1 MRDREISV
9 EQEHLD
15 RVYRRL
21 EEKIHEAEF
30 LMNDAAKRGQVG
42 TPGALAER
50 DAQVFRAG
58 IHLNRLNNEFED
70 FLFGRID
77 LLLGKDG
84 KKGPDGAYTAV
95 EPAEGAVRDDGTAD
109 IAETLHIGRIGVL
122 DSEYAPLVIDWRAPA
137 AAPFYRSTPVDPGRV
152 VRRRVIRSKGRRV
165 LGVEDDLMRPELK
178 AFLDGGELAVIGD
191 GALMAALGQARSHTM
206 RDIVASIQAEQ
217 DLVIRAPAA
226 SVTYV
231 EGGPGTGKTA
241 VALHRAA
248 YLLYQDRRR
257 YSGGI
262 LIVSPTP
269 LLVAYTEGVL
279 PSLGEEGQVAIRA
292 IGSLVDGAEATLY
305 DSPSTARAKGS
316 YRMLRVLRKAARG
329 ALELGPAGML
339 GGADGSGTGAG
350 GGSASGSGAS
360 GADASGAGAGGADA
374 SGTGTGGAN
383 GTRSGRSAGNGTGSE
398 MSGAEASGTG
408 VGGANGTRSG
418 RSAGNGTG
426 SEMSGADASGSEAGE
441 AEASGSGTSG
451 ADASGTGTS
460 GAYGTRSG
468 RSGANGAG
476 AGNGSGVGTA
486 AANGRGS
493 GTAPASSG
501 SASATAPTQ
510 LSFGDDGDGE
520 SPAAPAPVGPPTR
533 LRVVAFGRR
542 LELEAAELERIRRN
556 ALGGTAPVNL
566 LRPRARK
573 LLLDALWAQSGAATR
588 HTDPEL
594 AAELRSSF
602 DEDVTSEDS
611 FIAFLDAWWPELTPR
626 AVLAAMADE
635 RRLGRWARR
644 ILNPGEVRRVARSL
658 RRDGHS
664 VHDIAMLDELQA
676 ILGTPARPRKKRE
689 LDPLDQLTGLEEL
702 MPVREES
709 QRERAERLAQERT
722 EYAHVIVDEAQDLT
736 PMQWRMVGRRGRHA
750 TWTVVGDP
758 AQSSWSDPD
767 EAAEARDEALGTRPR
782 RRFELTVN
790 YRNPAEIAELA
801 AKVLALAMPGSKAPS
816 AVRSTGVEPRFTVV
830 QKSLGETVRAEAAR
844 LLDLVDG
851 TVGVV
856 VAMQR
861 REEAARWLA
870 GLGERVVALG
880 SLEAKGL
887 EYDATVVVSPAE
899 IADESPAGLR
909 VLYVALTRATQQL
922 TVVSAD
928 RDQPDGSGVPDLLR
942 D

>member
-1 MRDREISV
+1 MAAQAQQETALDAVSDKSAQDSLRDREISG
-9 EQEHLD
+9 EQAHLD

-21 EEKIHEAEF
+21 EEKIREAEF

-84 KKGPDGAYTAV
+84 QKGPDGAYTAV
-95 EPAEGAVRDDGTAD
+95 EPADGSVRDDNTAD

-122 DSEYAPLVIDWRAPA
+122 DTEYAPLVIDWRAPA

-165 LGVEDDLMRPELK
+165 LGVEDDLMRPELT
-178 AFLDGGELAVIGD
+178 AFLDGDKLAVIGD

-257 YSGGI
+257 YAGGI

-305 DSPSTARAKGS
+305 DSPAVARTKGS

-329 ALELGPAGML
+329 ALE
-339 GGADGSGTGAG
+339 
-350 GGSASGSGAS
+350 
-360 GADASGAGAGGADA
+360 
-374 SGTGTGGAN
+374 AN
-383 GTRSGRSAGNGTGSE
+383 
-398 MSGAEASGTG
+398 
-408 VGGANGTRSG
+408 
-418 RSAGNGTG
+418 
-426 SEMSGADASGSEAGE
+426 
-441 AEASGSGTSG
+441 
-451 ADASGTGTS
+451 
-460 GAYGTRSG
+460 
-468 RSGANGAG
+468 
-476 AGNGSGVGTA
+476 
-486 AANGRGS
+486 
-493 GTAPASSG
+493 
-501 SASATAPTQ
+501 
-510 LSFGDDGDGE
+510 E
-520 SPAAPAPVGPPTR
+520 SPAR

-542 LELEAAELERIRRN
+542 LELEAADLERVRQN
-556 ALGGTAPVNL
+556 ALSGTAPVNM

-573 LLLDALWAQSGAATR
+573 LLLDALWERSGSADR

-602 DEDVTSEDS
+602 DEDVASEDE

-626 AVLAAMADE
+626 AVLEAMSDE

-644 ILNPGEVRRVARSL
+644 ILNPGEVRRTARAL
-658 RRDGHS
+658 KRDGLS
-664 VHDIAMLDELQA
+664 VHDVAILDELQA
-676 ILGTPARPRKKRE
+676 ILGTPARPRKRRD

-702 MPVREES
+702 MPVREET
-709 QRERAERLAQERT
+709 QRERAERLAQERV

-736 PMQWRMVGRRGRHA
+736 PMQWRMVGRRGKHA

-758 AQSSWSDPD
+758 AQSSWSDPA
-767 EAAEARDEALGTRPR
+767 EAAEARDEALGSRPR
-782 RRFELTVN
+782 RRFTLTVN

-801 AKVLALAMPGSKAPS
+801 AKVLALAMPGSESPS
-816 AVRSTGVEPRFTVV
+816 AVRSTGVRPRFAVV
-830 QKSLGETVRAEAAR
+830 RNSLSESVRAEAAR
-844 LLDLVDG
+844 LLDQVDG

-856 VAMQR
+856 VAMNR
-861 REEAARWLA
+861 REEARRWLA
-870 GLGERVVALG
+870 GLGDRVVALG

-922 TVVSAD
+922 TVVSAE
-928 RDQPDGSGVPDLLR
+928 RDEPDANGVPDLLR

>member
-1 MRDREISV
+1 MAAQAQQETAVDPVHDSVRDREIDA
-9 EQEHLD
+9 EQVHLD
-15 RVYRRL
+15 QVYRRL

-30 LMNDAAKRGQVG
+30 LMHDAARGGQVG

-58 IHLNRLNNEFED
+58 VHLNRLNNEFED

-77 LLLGKDG
+77 LLRGKDG

-95 EPAEGAVRDDGTAD
+95 EPAEGAVRPDNTAD

-122 DSEYAPLVIDWRAPA
+122 DEEYSPLVIDWRAPA

-165 LGVEDDLMRPELK
+165 LGVEDDLMRPELT
-178 AFLDGGELAVIGD
+178 AFLDGRELPAVGD
-191 GALMAALGQARSHTM
+191 GALMAALGQARTHSM

-257 YSGGI
+257 YAGGI

-292 IGSLVDGAEATLY
+292 IGSLTDDASGATLY
-305 DSPSTARAKGS
+305 DAPAVARAKGS
-316 YRMLRVLRKAARG
+316 YRMLKVLRKAARG
-329 ALELGPAGML
+329 ALEH
-339 GGADGSGTGAG
+339 GGT
-350 GGSASGSGAS
+350 
-360 GADASGAGAGGADA
+360 
-374 SGTGTGGAN
+374 
-383 GTRSGRSAGNGTGSE
+383 
-398 MSGAEASGTG
+398 
-408 VGGANGTRSG
+408 
-418 RSAGNGTG
+418 
-426 SEMSGADASGSEAGE
+426 
-441 AEASGSGTSG
+441 
-451 ADASGTGTS
+451 
-460 GAYGTRSG
+460 
-468 RSGANGAG
+468 
-476 AGNGSGVGTA
+476 
-486 AANGRGS
+486 
-493 GTAPASSG
+493 
-501 SASATAPTQ
+501 
-510 LSFGDDGDGE
+510 
-520 SPAAPAPVGPPTR
+520 PTR

-542 LELEAAELERIRRN
+542 IELEADELAAVRHT

-573 LLLDALWAQSGAATR
+573 LLLDALWERSGAAGR

-602 DEDVTSEDS
+602 DEDVTTEDD
-611 FIAFLDAWWPELTPR
+611 FLAFFDAWWPELTPA
-626 AVLAAMADE
+626 AVLDAMADE

-658 RRDGHS
+658 RRDGRS
-664 VHDIAMLDELQA
+664 VHDIALLDELQA
-676 ILGTPARPRKKRE
+676 LLGAPARPRRRRE

-750 TWTVVGDP
+750 TWTIVGDP

-767 EAAEARDEALGTRPR
+767 EAAQARDEALGSRPR

-790 YRNPAEIAELA
+790 YRNPAEIAGLA
-801 AKVLALAMPGSKAPS
+801 AKVLALAMPGAEAPR
-816 AVRSTGVEPRFTVV
+816 AVRSTGVEPRFVV
-830 QKSLGETVRAEAAR
+830 AEGAPGETVRAETAR
-844 LLDLVDG
+844 LLERVDG

-861 REEAARWLA
+861 REEARRWLD
-870 GLGERVVALG
+870 GLGDRAVALG

-887 EYDATVVVSPAE
+887 EYDATIVVSPAE

-922 TVVSAD
+922 TVVSTE
-928 RDQPDGSGVPDLLR
+928 RDEPDTAGVPDLLR

>member
-1 MRDREISV
+1 MAAQAQQESAVGSVHDSATEAHDSVRDREISV

-30 LMNDAAKRGQVG
+30 LMNDAAQRGQVG

-95 EPAEGAVRDDGTAD
+95 EPAEGAVRPDRTAD

-122 DSEYAPLVIDWRAPA
+122 DEEYAPLVIDWRAPA

-152 VRRRVIRSKGRRV
+152 VRRRVIRSKGRKV

-178 AFLDGGELAVIGD
+178 AFLDGHELPVIGD
-191 GALMAALGQARSHTM
+191 GALMAALGRARGHTM

-257 YSGGI
+257 YAGGI

-292 IGSLVDGAEATLY
+292 IGSLVDGVEATLY
-305 DSPSTARAKGS
+305 DSPATARVKGS
-316 YRMLRVLRKAARG
+316 SRMLKVLRKAARG
-329 ALELGPAGML
+329 ALELN
-339 GGADGSGTGAG
+339 DS
-350 GGSASGSGAS
+350 
-360 GADASGAGAGGADA
+360 
-374 SGTGTGGAN
+374 
-383 GTRSGRSAGNGTGSE
+383 
-398 MSGAEASGTG
+398 
-408 VGGANGTRSG
+408 
-418 RSAGNGTG
+418 
-426 SEMSGADASGSEAGE
+426 
-441 AEASGSGTSG
+441 
-451 ADASGTGTS
+451 
-460 GAYGTRSG
+460 
-468 RSGANGAG
+468 
-476 AGNGSGVGTA
+476 
-486 AANGRGS
+486 
-493 GTAPASSG
+493 
-501 SASATAPTQ
+501 
-510 LSFGDDGDGE
+510 
-520 SPAAPAPVGPPTR
+520 PTR

-542 LELEAAELERIRRN
+542 LELAAGDLDRVRQA

-573 LLLDALWAQSGAATR
+573 LLLDALWEVSGAAGR
-588 HTDPEL
+588 HTDAEL

-602 DEDVTSEDS
+602 DEDVTGEDA
-611 FIAFLDAWWPELTPR
+611 FVEFLDAWWPELTPED
-626 AVLAAMADE
+626 VLTAMADE
-635 RRLGRWARR
+635 KRLGRWARR
-644 ILNPGEVRRVARSL
+644 VLNPGEVRKVARSL
-658 RRDGHS
+658 RREGRS
-664 VHDIAMLDELQA
+664 VHDIALLDELNA
-676 ILGTPARPRKKRE
+676 VLGAPARPRKRRE

-702 MPVREES
+702 MPVREET
-709 QRERAERLAQERT
+709 QRERAERLAQERV

-767 EAAEARDEALGTRPR
+767 EAAAARDEALGTRPR

-801 AKVLALAMPGSKAPS
+801 SKVLALAMPGTEPPT
-816 AVRSTGVEPRFTVV
+816 AVRSTGVQPRFAVAGG
-830 QKSLGETVRAEAAR
+830 SLARTVRAEAAR
-844 LLDLVDG
+844 LLELVDG

-856 VAMQR
+856 VAMNR
-861 REEAARWLA
+861 REEARRWLD
-870 GLGERVVALG
+870 GLGDRVVALG

-922 TVVSAD
+922 TVVSGERDEPDAD
-928 RDQPDGSGVPDLLR
+928 GVPDLLR
-942 D
+942 DFGAGEE

>member
-1 MRDREISV
+1 
-9 EQEHLD
+9 
-15 RVYRRL
+15 
-21 EEKIHEAEF
+21 
-30 LMNDAAKRGQVG
+30 MNDAAQRGQVG

-58 IHLNRLNNEFED
+58 VHLNRLNNEFED

-77 LLLGKDG
+77 LLTGKDG

-95 EPAEGAVRDDGTAD
+95 EPAEGAVRQDDTAD

-122 DSEYAPLVIDWRAPA
+122 DQDYAPLVIDWRAPA

-152 VRRRVIRSKGRRV
+152 VRRRVIRSKGRKV
-165 LGVEDDLMRPELK
+165 LGVEDDLMRPELT
-178 AFLDGGELAVIGD
+178 AYLDGQELPVIGD

-257 YSGGI
+257 YAGGI

-292 IGSLVDGAEATLY
+292 IGSLVEGNEAALY
-305 DSPSTARAKGS
+305 DAPSVARAKGS
-316 YRMLRVLRKAARG
+316 YRMLKVLRKAARG
-329 ALELGPAGML
+329 ALELN
-339 GGADGSGTGAG
+339 
-350 GGSASGSGAS
+350 
-360 GADASGAGAGGADA
+360 DAP
-374 SGTGTGGAN
+374 N
-383 GTRSGRSAGNGTGSE
+383 
-398 MSGAEASGTG
+398 
-408 VGGANGTRSG
+408 
-418 RSAGNGTG
+418 
-426 SEMSGADASGSEAGE
+426 
-441 AEASGSGTSG
+441 
-451 ADASGTGTS
+451 
-460 GAYGTRSG
+460 
-468 RSGANGAG
+468 
-476 AGNGSGVGTA
+476 
-486 AANGRGS
+486 
-493 GTAPASSG
+493 
-501 SASATAPTQ
+501 
-510 LSFGDDGDGE
+510 
-520 SPAAPAPVGPPTR
+520 R

-542 LELEAAELERIRRN
+542 LELEAQELEGIRRA

-573 LLLDALWAQSGAATR
+573 LLLDALWEQSGSANR

-602 DEDVTSEDS
+602 DEDITSEDA
-611 FIAFLDAWWPELTPR
+611 FIAFLDAWWPELTPA
-626 AVLAAMADE
+626 AVLDAMTDE

-644 ILNPGEVRRVARSL
+644 ILNPGEIRKVARSL
-658 RRDGHS
+658 KRDGRS
-664 VHDIAMLDELQA
+664 VHDIALLDELQA
-676 ILGTPARPRKKRE
+676 ILGAPARPRKKRE

-767 EAAEARDEALGTRPR
+767 EAAQARDEALGTRPR
-782 RRFELTVN
+782 RRFQLTVN

-801 AKVLALAMPGSKAPS
+801 SKVLALAMPGSESPK

-830 QKSLGETVRAEAAR
+830 EDTLAETVRDEAAR
-844 LLDLVDG
+844 LLERVDG

-861 REEAARWLA
+861 RAEARRWLA
-870 GLGERVVALG
+870 GLGDRVVALG

-922 TVVSAD
+922 TVVSAA
-928 RDQPDGSGVPDLLR
+928 RDEPDAAGVPDLLR

>member
-1 MRDREISV
+1 MAAQAQQETAVDSVQDSVRDQEISI

-58 IHLNRLNNEFED
+58 VHLNRLNNEFED

-77 LLLGKDG
+77 LLPGKDG

-95 EPAEGAVRDDGTAD
+95 EPAEGAVRDDNTAE

-122 DSEYAPLVIDWRAPA
+122 DADYAPLVIDWRAPA

-178 AFLDGGELAVIGD
+178 AFSGGRELPVIGD
-191 GALMAALGQARSHTM
+191 GALMAALGQARTHTM

-257 YSGGI
+257 YAGGI

-292 IGSLVDGAEATLY
+292 IGSLVDGTEATLY
-305 DSPSTARAKGS
+305 DSPATARAKGS
-316 YRMLRVLRKAARG
+316 YRMLKVLRKVARG
-329 ALELGPAGML
+329 ALELN
-339 GGADGSGTGAG
+339 D
-350 GGSASGSGAS
+350 
-360 GADASGAGAGGADA
+360 
-374 SGTGTGGAN
+374 
-383 GTRSGRSAGNGTGSE
+383 
-398 MSGAEASGTG
+398 
-408 VGGANGTRSG
+408 
-418 RSAGNGTG
+418 
-426 SEMSGADASGSEAGE
+426 
-441 AEASGSGTSG
+441 
-451 ADASGTGTS
+451 
-460 GAYGTRSG
+460 
-468 RSGANGAG
+468 
-476 AGNGSGVGTA
+476 
-486 AANGRGS
+486 
-493 GTAPASSG
+493 
-501 SASATAPTQ
+501 
-510 LSFGDDGDGE
+510 
-520 SPAAPAPVGPPTR
+520 SPAR

-542 LELEAAELERIRRN
+542 LELEAEELNRIRQT

-573 LLLDALWAQSGAATR
+573 LLLDALWAQSGSAGR

-602 DEDVTSEDS
+602 DEDVSSEDS
-611 FIAFLDAWWPELTPR
+611 FIEFLDAWWPELTPKS
-626 AVLAAMADE
+626 VLDAMADE

-644 ILNPGEVRRVARSL
+644 VLNPGEVRRVARSL

-664 VHDIAMLDELQA
+664 VHDIAMLDELQS
-676 ILGTPARPRKKRE
+676 ILGTPARPRRKRE

-702 MPVREES
+702 MPVREET

-722 EYAHVIVDEAQDLT
+722 EYAHVIVDEAQDVT
-736 PMQWRMVGRRGRHA
+736 PMQWRMIGRRGRHA

-767 EAAEARDEALGTRPR
+767 EAAQARDEALGTRPR
-782 RRFELTVN
+782 RRFQLTVN

-801 AKVLALAMPGSKAPS
+801 AKVLALAMPGSQSPS
-816 AVRSTGVEPRFTVV
+816 AVRSTGVRPRFSVV
-830 QKSLGETVRAEAAR
+830 RESLPETVRSEAAR

-856 VAMQR
+856 VAMNR

-870 GLGERVVALG
+870 GLGDRVVALG

-922 TVVSAD
+922 TVVSGE
-928 RDQPDGSGVPDLLR
+928 RDAPDANGVPDLLR

>member
-1 MRDREISV
+1 MAAQAQQEAALDDSLRDREIGV

-30 LMNDAAKRGQVG
+30 LMNDAAQRGQVG

-58 IHLNRLNNEFED
+58 VHLNRLNNEFED

-77 LLLGKDG
+77 LLTGKDG

-95 EPAEGAVRDDGTAD
+95 EPAEGAVREDDTAD

-122 DSEYAPLVIDWRAPA
+122 DQDYAPLVIDWRAPA

-152 VRRRVIRSKGRRV
+152 VRRRVIRSKGRKV
-165 LGVEDDLMRPELK
+165 LGVEDDLMRPELT
-178 AFLDGGELAVIGD
+178 AFLDGDELPVIGD

-257 YSGGI
+257 YAGGI

-292 IGSLVDGAEATLY
+292 IGSLVEGNEAALY
-305 DSPSTARAKGS
+305 DAPSVARAKGS
-316 YRMLRVLRKAARG
+316 YRMLKVLRKAARG
-329 ALELGPAGML
+329 ALEMN
-339 GGADGSGTGAG
+339 DT
-350 GGSASGSGAS
+350 
-360 GADASGAGAGGADA
+360 
-374 SGTGTGGAN
+374 
-383 GTRSGRSAGNGTGSE
+383 
-398 MSGAEASGTG
+398 
-408 VGGANGTRSG
+408 
-418 RSAGNGTG
+418 
-426 SEMSGADASGSEAGE
+426 
-441 AEASGSGTSG
+441 
-451 ADASGTGTS
+451 
-460 GAYGTRSG
+460 
-468 RSGANGAG
+468 
-476 AGNGSGVGTA
+476 
-486 AANGRGS
+486 
-493 GTAPASSG
+493 
-501 SASATAPTQ
+501 
-510 LSFGDDGDGE
+510 
-520 SPAAPAPVGPPTR
+520 PTR

-542 LELEAAELERIRRN
+542 LELEAEELEGIRRA

-573 LLLDALWAQSGAATR
+573 LLLDALWEQSGSANR
-588 HTDPEL
+588 HSDPEL

-602 DEDVTSEDS
+602 DEDITSEDA
-611 FIAFLDAWWPELTPR
+611 FIAFLDAWWPELTPA
-626 AVLAAMADE
+626 AVLDAMTDE

-644 ILNPGEVRRVARSL
+644 ILNPGEVRKVSRSL
-658 RRDGHS
+658 KRDGRS
-664 VHDIAMLDELQA
+664 VHDIALLDELQA
-676 ILGTPARPRKKRE
+676 ILGAPARPRRKRE

-767 EAAEARDEALGTRPR
+767 EAAQARDEALGTRPR
-782 RRFELTVN
+782 RRFQLTVN
-790 YRNPAEIAELA
+790 YRNPAEIADLA
-801 AKVLALAMPGSKAPS
+801 AKVLALAMPGSESPK

-830 QKSLGETVRAEAAR
+830 EDSLAETVREEAAR
-844 LLDLVDG
+844 LLERVDG

-861 REEAARWLA
+861 RAEARRWLA
-870 GLGERVVALG
+870 GLGDRVVALG

-922 TVVSAD
+922 TVVSAE
-928 RDQPDGSGVPDLLR
+928 RDEPDAAGVPDLLR

>member
-1 MRDREISV
+1 M
-9 EQEHLD
+9 EQDHLD

-21 EEKIHEAEF
+21 EVKIHEAEF
-30 LMNDAAKRGQVG
+30 LMRDAAERGQVG

-77 LLLGKDG
+77 LLRGKDG

-95 EPAEGAVRDDGTAD
+95 EPAEGAVREDNTAD

-122 DSEYAPLVIDWRAPA
+122 DEDYAPLVIDWRAPA

-165 LGVEDDLMRPELK
+165 LGVEDDLMRPELT
-178 AFLDGGELAVIGD
+178 ARLDGRELPAVGD
-191 GALMAALGQARSHTM
+191 GALMAALGQARSHSM
-206 RDIVASIQAEQ
+206 RDIVSSIQAEQ

-257 YSGGI
+257 YAGGI

-279 PSLGEEGQVAIRA
+279 PSLGEEGQVAVRA
-292 IGSLVDGAEATLY
+292 IGSLVDGVEATVY
-305 DSPSTARAKGS
+305 DAPSVARAKGS
-316 YRMLRVLRKAARG
+316 YRMLKVLRKAARG
-329 ALELGPAGML
+329 ALELSPGARGGAQTSAGTPAHAPAGQL
-339 GGADGSGTGAG
+339 AF
-350 GGSASGSGAS
+350 
-360 GADASGAGAGGADA
+360 
-374 SGTGTGGAN
+374 
-383 GTRSGRSAGNGTGSE
+383 
-398 MSGAEASGTG
+398 
-408 VGGANGTRSG
+408 
-418 RSAGNGTG
+418 
-426 SEMSGADASGSEAGE
+426 GE
-441 AEASGSGTSG
+441 DPEET
-451 ADASGTGTS
+451 
-460 GAYGTRSG
+460 
-468 RSGANGAG
+468 
-476 AGNGSGVGTA
+476 
-486 AANGRGS
+486 
-493 GTAPASSG
+493 
-501 SASATAPTQ
+501 
-510 LSFGDDGDGE
+510 E
-520 SPAAPAPVGPPTR
+520 EAPVPAGPPTR

-542 LELEAAELERIRRN
+542 LELEAAELEHVRRT

-573 LLLDALWAQSGAATR
+573 LLLDALWEKSGAGTR

-602 DEDVTSEDS
+602 DDDVTDEDS

-644 ILNPGEVRRVARSL
+644 VLNPGEVRKVARSL
-658 RRDGHS
+658 RRDGYS
-664 VHDIAMLDELQA
+664 VHDIALLDELQA
-676 ILGTPARPRKKRE
+676 ILGTPARPRRKRD

-736 PMQWRMVGRRGRHA
+736 PLQWRMVGRRGRHA

-801 AKVLALAMPGSKAPS
+801 ARVLALAMPGSRAPS
-816 AVRSTGVEPRFTVV
+816 AVRSTGVQPRFAVV
-830 QKSLGETVRAEAAR
+830 RGSLGATVRAEAER
-844 LLDLVDG
+844 LLERVEG
-851 TVGVV
+851 TVGVI
-856 VAMQR
+856 VAMNR
-861 REEAARWLA
+861 REEARRWLA
-870 GLGERVVALG
+870 GLGDRVVALG

-887 EYDATVVVSPAE
+887 EYDASLVVSPAE

-922 TVVSAD
+922 TVVSGE
-928 RDQPDGSGVPDLLR
+928 RDEPDAAGVPDLLR

>member
-1 MRDREISV
+1 MAAQVQQSAVGSVHDAHDSVRDREISV

-30 LMNDAAKRGQVG
+30 LMHDAAKRGQVG

-70 FLFGRID
+70 FLFGRVD
-77 LLLGKDG
+77 LLLGRDG

-95 EPAEGAVRDDGTAD
+95 EPAEGAVREDNTAD

-122 DSEYAPLVIDWRAPA
+122 DQDYSPLVIDWRAPA
-137 AAPFYRSTPVDPGRV
+137 AAPFYRATPVDPGRV

-165 LGVEDDLMRPELK
+165 LGVEDDLMRPELT
-178 AFLDGGELAVIGD
+178 ARLDGRELAVIGD

-206 RDIVASIQAEQ
+206 RDIVSSIQAEQ

-257 YSGGI
+257 YAGGI

-305 DSPSTARAKGS
+305 DSPSVARAKGS
-316 YRMLRVLRKAARG
+316 YRMLKVLRKAARG
-329 ALELGPAGML
+329 ALELGPG
-339 GGADGSGTGAG
+339 GGAPG
-350 GGSASGSGAS
+350 GRLALDDDT
-360 GADASGAGAGGADA
+360 DARPQAFS
-374 SGTGTGGAN
+374 
-383 GTRSGRSAGNGTGSE
+383 
-398 MSGAEASGTG
+398 
-408 VGGANGTRSG
+408 
-418 RSAGNGTG
+418 
-426 SEMSGADASGSEAGE
+426 
-441 AEASGSGTSG
+441 
-451 ADASGTGTS
+451 
-460 GAYGTRSG
+460 
-468 RSGANGAG
+468 
-476 AGNGSGVGTA
+476 
-486 AANGRGS
+486 
-493 GTAPASSG
+493 
-501 SASATAPTQ
+501 
-510 LSFGDDGDGE
+510 
-520 SPAAPAPVGPPTR
+520 GPPAR
-533 LRVVAFGRR
+533 LRVVALGRR
-542 LELEAAELERIRRN
+542 LELEAHELERIRHT

-566 LRPRARK
+566 LRPRARR
-573 LLLDALWAQSGAATR
+573 LLLDALWAKSGAGAR

-602 DEDVTSEDS
+602 DEDIAGEDA
-611 FIAFLDAWWPELTPR
+611 FIAFLDAWWPELTPK

-635 RRLGRWARR
+635 KRLGRWARR
-644 ILNPGEVRRVARSL
+644 ILNPGEVRKVARSL

-676 ILGTPARPRKKRE
+676 ILGAPARPRKRRE

-702 MPVREES
+702 MPVREET

-782 RRFELTVN
+782 RRFQLTVN

-801 AKVLALAMPGSKAPS
+801 AKVLALAMPGSEAPS
-816 AVRSTGVEPRFTVV
+816 AVRSTGVEPRFVRTNRDHSTAPGD
-830 QKSLGETVRAEAAR
+830 SLGTTVRAEAER
-844 LLDLVDG
+844 LLGTVDG

-856 VAMQR
+856 VAMNR
-861 REEAARWLA
+861 REEARRWLA
-870 GLGERVVALG
+870 GLGDRAVALG

-922 TVVSAD
+922 TVVSGE
-928 RDQPDGSGVPDLLR
+928 RDAPDAAGVPDLLR

>member
-1 MRDREISV
+1 MAAQVQQEAALGPAHDSVRDREIGI

-15 RVYRRL
+15 RVYHRL

-30 LMNDAAKRGQVG
+30 LMDDAVKRGQVG

-58 IHLNRLNNEFED
+58 VHLNRLNNEYED

-95 EPAEGAVRDDGTAD
+95 EPAEGAVREDGTAD
-109 IAETLHIGRIGVL
+109 IAETLHIGRMGVL
-122 DSEYAPLVIDWRAPA
+122 DEDYAPLVIDWRAPA

-165 LGVEDDLMRPELK
+165 LGVEDDLMRPELR
-178 AFLDGGELAVIGD
+178 ASLDGRELAVIGD
-191 GALMAALGQARSHTM
+191 GALMAALGRARSHSM
-206 RDIVASIQAEQ
+206 RDIVSSIQAEQ
-217 DLVIRAPAA
+217 DMVIRAPAA

-257 YSGGI
+257 YAGGI

-292 IGSLVDGAEATLY
+292 LGSLVDGAEATLY
-305 DSPSTARAKGS
+305 DSPAVARAKGS
-316 YRMLRVLRKAARG
+316 SRMLKVLRKAARG
-329 ALELGPAGML
+329 ALELNDSS
-339 GGADGSGTGAG
+339 DGTDRTSQTGQ
-350 GGSASGSGAS
+350 
-360 GADASGAGAGGADA
+360 
-374 SGTGTGGAN
+374 TGRT
-383 GTRSGRSAGNGTGSE
+383 
-398 MSGAEASGTG
+398 
-408 VGGANGTRSG
+408 
-418 RSAGNGTG
+418 
-426 SEMSGADASGSEAGE
+426 D
-441 AEASGSGTSG
+441 
-451 ADASGTGTS
+451 
-460 GAYGTRSG
+460 
-468 RSGANGAG
+468 
-476 AGNGSGVGTA
+476 
-486 AANGRGS
+486 
-493 GTAPASSG
+493 
-501 SASATAPTQ
+501 
-510 LSFGDDGDGE
+510 
-520 SPAAPAPVGPPTR
+520 R
-533 LRVVAFGRR
+533 LRVVVMGRR
-542 LELEAAELERIRRN
+542 LELEADELDRIRRN

-573 LLLDALWAQSGAATR
+573 LLLDALWGRSGAAGR
-588 HTDPEL
+588 HSDPEL

-602 DEDVTSEDS
+602 DEDVTSEDD
-611 FIAFLDAWWPELTPR
+611 FIGFLDAWWPELTPR
-626 AVLAAMADE
+626 GVLAAMADE
-635 RRLGRWARR
+635 KRLGRWARR
-644 ILNPGEVRRVARSL
+644 VLNPGEVRKVARSL
-658 RRDGHS
+658 KRDGLS
-664 VHDIAMLDELQA
+664 VHDVALLDELEA
-676 ILGTPARPRKKRE
+676 ILGLPARPKKKRE

-709 QRERAERLAQERT
+709 QRERAERLARERT

-767 EAAEARDEALGTRPR
+767 EAAEAREQALGTRPR
-782 RRFELTVN
+782 RRFTLTVN

-801 AKVLALAMPGSKAPS
+801 ARVLALAMPGSEAPS
-816 AVRSTGVEPRFTVV
+816 AVRSTGVRPRFVTTGDGAAAGERGG
-830 QKSLGETVRAEAAR
+830 SLARTVRAEAAR

-856 VAMQR
+856 VAMNR

-870 GLGERVVALG
+870 GLGDRVVALG

-922 TVVSAD
+922 TVVSGEWD
-928 RDQPDGSGVPDLLR
+928 EPDAAGVPDLLR

>member
-1 MRDREISV
+1 MAAQEAVDTVRDREIGV

-15 RVYRRL
+15 HVYRRL

-30 LMNDAAKRGQVG
+30 LMNDAAQRGQVG

-77 LLLGKDG
+77 LLYGKDG
-84 KKGPDGAYTAV
+84 KKGPDGAYTSI
-95 EPAEGAVRDDGTAD
+95 EPAEDAVRADNTAE
-109 IAETLHIGRIGVL
+109 IGETLHIGRIGVL
-122 DSEYAPLVIDWRAPA
+122 DSDYAPLVIDWRAPA

-152 VRRRVIRSKGRRV
+152 VRRRVIRSKGRQV
-165 LGVEDDLMRPELK
+165 LGVEDDLMRPELR
-178 AFLDGGELAVIGD
+178 ATLDGRELPVIGD

-206 RDIVASIQAEQ
+206 RDIVSSIQAEQ

-257 YSGGI
+257 YAGGI

-269 LLVAYTEGVL
+269 LLVSYTEGVL

-292 IGSLVDGAEATLY
+292 VGSLVDGVEATAY
-305 DSPSTARAKGS
+305 DDPAVARIKGS
-316 YRMLRVLRKAARG
+316 SRMLHVLRKAARG
-329 ALELGPAGML
+329 ALETPAPRTQPELGEDETPVPAG
-339 GGADGSGTGAG
+339 T
-350 GGSASGSGAS
+350 
-360 GADASGAGAGGADA
+360 
-374 SGTGTGGAN
+374 
-383 GTRSGRSAGNGTGSE
+383 
-398 MSGAEASGTG
+398 
-408 VGGANGTRSG
+408 
-418 RSAGNGTG
+418 
-426 SEMSGADASGSEAGE
+426 
-441 AEASGSGTSG
+441 
-451 ADASGTGTS
+451 
-460 GAYGTRSG
+460 
-468 RSGANGAG
+468 
-476 AGNGSGVGTA
+476 
-486 AANGRGS
+486 
-493 GTAPASSG
+493 
-501 SASATAPTQ
+501 
-510 LSFGDDGDGE
+510 
-520 SPAAPAPVGPPTR
+520 PTR

-542 LELEAAELERIRRN
+542 LELEADELRRIRHN
-556 ALGGTAPVNL
+556 VLGGTAPVNL
-566 LRPRARK
+566 LRPRARR
-573 LLLDALWAQSGAATR
+573 LLLDALYSKSGASGR
-588 HTDPEL
+588 HSDPEL

-602 DEDVTSEDS
+602 DEDVSTEDS
-611 FIAFLDAWWPELTPR
+611 FLWFLDAWWPELTPR
-626 AVLAAMADE
+626 RVLDAMADE

-644 ILNPGEVRRVARSL
+644 ILNPGEVRRLARSL
-658 RRDGHS
+658 RRRELS
-664 VHDIAMLDELQA
+664 VHDVALLDELSTLVGA
-676 ILGTPARPRKKRE
+676 PARPRKRRE
-689 LDPLDQLTGLEEL
+689 YDPLDQLTGLEEL
-702 MPVREES
+702 MPVREET
-709 QRERAERLAQERT
+709 QRERAERLAAERT

-767 EAAEARDEALGTRPR
+767 EAAEARDEALGSRPR

-801 AKVLALAMPGSKAPS
+801 AKVLALAMPGKESPR
-816 AVRSTGVEPRFTVV
+816 AVRSTGVEPRFVSVRETAG
-830 QKSLGETVRAEAAR
+830 KPDLAETVRSEAR
-844 LLDLVDG
+844 LLLERVEG

-856 VAMQR
+856 VAMNR
-861 REEAARWLA
+861 RAEAARWLA
-870 GLGERVVALG
+870 ELGDRVVALG

-922 TVVSAD
+922 TVVAAAAD
-928 RDQPDGSGVPDLLR
+928 MPDGAGVPDLLR

>member
-1 MRDREISV
+1 MAAQAQQETAVDAAPDSVRDREIGV

-58 IHLNRLNNEFED
+58 VHLNRLNNEFED

-95 EPAEGAVRDDGTAD
+95 EPAEGAVREDSTAD

-122 DSEYAPLVIDWRAPA
+122 DQDYSPLVIDWRAPA

-165 LGVEDDLMRPELK
+165 LGVEDDLMRPELR
-178 AFLDGGELAVIGD
+178 AFLAGDELPVIGD

-257 YSGGI
+257 YAGGI

-292 IGSLVDGAEATLY
+292 IGSLVDGVEATLY
-305 DSPSTARAKGS
+305 DSPAVARAKGS
-316 YRMLRVLRKAARG
+316 YRMLKVLRKAARG
-329 ALELGPAGML
+329 ALES
-339 GGADGSGTGAG
+339 GG
-350 GGSASGSGAS
+350 
-360 GADASGAGAGGADA
+360 
-374 SGTGTGGAN
+374 
-383 GTRSGRSAGNGTGSE
+383 R
-398 MSGAEASGTG
+398 
-408 VGGANGTRSG
+408 
-418 RSAGNGTG
+418 
-426 SEMSGADASGSEAGE
+426 
-441 AEASGSGTSG
+441 
-451 ADASGTGTS
+451 
-460 GAYGTRSG
+460 
-468 RSGANGAG
+468 
-476 AGNGSGVGTA
+476 
-486 AANGRGS
+486 
-493 GTAPASSG
+493 APA
-501 SASATAPTQ
+501 Q
-510 LSFGDDGDGE
+510 LTLGE
-520 SPAAPAPVGPPTR
+520 PDEAPAPSGTPTR

-542 LELEAAELERIRRN
+542 LELEAADLDRIRQS
-556 ALGGTAPVNL
+556 ALSGTAPVNL

-573 LLLDALWAQSGAATR
+573 LLLDALWERSGAAGR
-588 HTDPEL
+588 HSDPEL

-602 DEDVTSEDS
+602 DEDVLGEDS
-611 FIAFLDAWWPELTPR
+611 FLAFLDAWWPELTPR
-626 AVLAAMADE
+626 GVLAAMADE

-658 RRDGHS
+658 KRDGWS

-676 ILGTPARPRKKRE
+676 VLGAPARPRKRRE

-702 MPVREES
+702 MPTREES
-709 QRERAERLAQERT
+709 QRERAERLAQERV

-767 EAAEARDEALGTRPR
+767 EAAEARDEALGSRPR
-782 RRFELTVN
+782 RRFQLTVN
-790 YRNPAEIAELA
+790 YRNPAEIADLA
-801 AKVLALAMPGSKAPS
+801 AKVLALAMPGAESPS
-816 AVRSTGVEPRFTVV
+816 AVRSTGVVPRFKAVEE
-830 QKSLGETVRAEAAR
+830 SLAVTVRAEAER
-844 LLDLVDG
+844 LLDRVDG

-861 REEAARWLA
+861 REEARRWLT
-870 GLGERVVALG
+870 GLGDRVVALG

-922 TVVSAD
+922 TVVSGE
-928 RDQPDGSGVPDLLR
+928 RDEPDAHGVPDLLR

>member
-1 MRDREISV
+1 MAAQVQQSAVGSVHGAHDSVRDREIGV

-30 LMNDAAKRGQVG
+30 LMHDAAKRGQVG

-95 EPAEGAVRDDGTAD
+95 EPAEGAVRPDNTAD

-122 DSEYAPLVIDWRAPA
+122 DEDYSPLVIDWRAPA
-137 AAPFYRSTPVDPGRV
+137 AAPFYRATPVDPGRV

-165 LGVEDDLMRPELK
+165 LGVEDDLMRPELT
-178 AFLDGGELAVIGD
+178 ARLDGRELPVIGD

-206 RDIVASIQAEQ
+206 RDIVSSIQAEQ

-226 SVTYV
+226 SITYV

-257 YSGGI
+257 YAGGI

-305 DSPSTARAKGS
+305 DSPAVARAKGS
-316 YRMLRVLRKAARG
+316 HRMLKVLRKAARG
-329 ALELGPAGML
+329 ALELGPAGTGSVGRL
-339 GGADGSGTGAG
+339 ALDDGGDQTDGTAGADG
-350 GGSASGSGAS
+350 
-360 GADASGAGAGGADA
+360 
-374 SGTGTGGAN
+374 
-383 GTRSGRSAGNGTGSE
+383 R
-398 MSGAEASGTG
+398 
-408 VGGANGTRSG
+408 
-418 RSAGNGTG
+418 
-426 SEMSGADASGSEAGE
+426 
-441 AEASGSGTSG
+441 
-451 ADASGTGTS
+451 
-460 GAYGTRSG
+460 
-468 RSGANGAG
+468 
-476 AGNGSGVGTA
+476 
-486 AANGRGS
+486 
-493 GTAPASSG
+493 APRAF
-501 SASATAPTQ
+501 A
-510 LSFGDDGDGE
+510 
-520 SPAAPAPVGPPTR
+520 GPPSR

-542 LELEAAELERIRRN
+542 LELEAEELERIRRT

-566 LRPRARK
+566 LRPRARR
-573 LLLDALWAQSGAATR
+573 LLLDALWAKSGAAAR

-611 FIAFLDAWWPELTPR
+611 FLAFLDAWWPELTPG

-644 ILNPGEVRRVARSL
+644 ILNPGEIRKVARSL
-658 RRDGHS
+658 QRDGHS

-676 ILGTPARPRKKRE
+676 ILGAPARPRKKRE

-736 PMQWRMVGRRGRHA
+736 PMQWRMIGRRGRHA

-801 AKVLALAMPGSKAPS
+801 AKVLALAMPGSEAPS
-816 AVRSTGVEPRFTVV
+816 AVRSTGVEPRFVV
-830 QKSLGETVRAEAAR
+830 VRESLGATVRAEAER
-844 LLDLVDG
+844 LLELVDG

-856 VAMQR
+856 VAMNR
-861 REEAARWLA
+861 RAEARRWLD
-870 GLGERVVALG
+870 GLGDRVVALG

-922 TVVSAD
+922 TVVSGE
-928 RDQPDGSGVPDLLR
+928 RDEPDAAGVPDLLR

>member
-1 MRDREISV
+1 MAVQAQQETAVGSVHETAPDSVRDREISI

-58 IHLNRLNNEFED
+58 VHLNRLNNEFED

-95 EPAEGAVRDDGTAD
+95 EPAEGAVRPDNTAD

-122 DSEYAPLVIDWRAPA
+122 DNDYAPLVIDWRAPA

-178 AFLDGGELAVIGD
+178 AVLDGDELPVIGD

-257 YSGGI
+257 YAGGI

-305 DSPSTARAKGS
+305 DSPAVARAKGS
-316 YRMLRVLRKAARG
+316 YRMLKVLRKAARG
-329 ALELGPAGML
+329 ALEN
-339 GGADGSGTGAG
+339 GGRAMTQ
-350 GGSASGSGAS
+350 
-360 GADASGAGAGGADA
+360 
-374 SGTGTGGAN
+374 
-383 GTRSGRSAGNGTGSE
+383 
-398 MSGAEASGTG
+398 
-408 VGGANGTRSG
+408 
-418 RSAGNGTG
+418 
-426 SEMSGADASGSEAGE
+426 
-441 AEASGSGTSG
+441 
-451 ADASGTGTS
+451 
-460 GAYGTRSG
+460 
-468 RSGANGAG
+468 
-476 AGNGSGVGTA
+476 
-486 AANGRGS
+486 
-493 GTAPASSG
+493 
-501 SASATAPTQ
+501 PT
-510 LSFGDDGDGE
+510 LDEPDE
-520 SPAAPAPVGPPTR
+520 APAPSGTPSR

-542 LELEAAELERIRRN
+542 LELEAADLDRVRQS
-556 ALGGTAPVNL
+556 ALSGTAPVNL

-573 LLLDALWAQSGAATR
+573 LLLDALWERSGAAGR
-588 HTDPEL
+588 HSDPEL

-602 DEDVTSEDS
+602 DEDVTTEDS
-611 FIAFLDAWWPELTPR
+611 FIAFLDAWWPELTPQ
-626 AVLAAMADE
+626 AVLTAMADE

-644 ILNPGEVRRVARSL
+644 ILNPGEVRKVARAL
-658 RRDGHS
+658 KRDGRS

-676 ILGTPARPRKKRE
+676 ILGAPLRPRKRRE
-689 LDPLDQLTGLEEL
+689 FDPLDQLTGLEEL
-702 MPVREES
+702 MPVREET

-767 EAAEARDEALGTRPR
+767 EAAEARDEALGSRPR
-782 RRFELTVN
+782 RRFQLTVN

-801 AKVLALAMPGSKAPS
+801 AKVLALAMPGAESPS
-816 AVRSTGVEPRFTVV
+816 AVRSTGVVPRFVATNRRHGTAERDT
-830 QKSLGETVRAEAAR
+830 LAPTVRAEAER
-844 LLDLVDG
+844 LLERVDG

-856 VAMQR
+856 VAMNR
-861 REEAARWLA
+861 REEARRWLA

-922 TVVSAD
+922 TVVSGE
-928 RDQPDGSGVPDLLR
+928 RDAPDANGVPDLLR

>member
-1 MRDREISV
+1 MAAQAQQDSAVGSAHDPVREDSVRDREIGV
-9 EQEHLD
+9 EQAHLD

-30 LMNDAAKRGQVG
+30 LMHDAAQRGHVG

-95 EPAEGAVRDDGTAD
+95 EPAEGALGPDNTAD

-122 DSEYAPLVIDWRAPA
+122 DEEYAPLVIDWRAPA

-165 LGVEDDLMRPELK
+165 LGVEDDLMRPEIT
-178 AFLDGGELAVIGD
+178 ARLDGEELAVVGD
-191 GALMAALGQARSHTM
+191 GALMAALGQARTHTM

-217 DLVIRAPAA
+217 DRVIRAPAA

-257 YSGGI
+257 YAGGI

-292 IGSLVDGAEATLY
+292 IGSLADDAAPAGATLY
-305 DSPSTARAKGS
+305 DSPATARVKGS
-316 YRMLRVLRKAARG
+316 SRMLRVLRRAARG
-329 ALELGPAGML
+329 ALEPA
-339 GGADGSGTGAG
+339 DS
-350 GGSASGSGAS
+350 
-360 GADASGAGAGGADA
+360 
-374 SGTGTGGAN
+374 
-383 GTRSGRSAGNGTGSE
+383 
-398 MSGAEASGTG
+398 
-408 VGGANGTRSG
+408 
-418 RSAGNGTG
+418 
-426 SEMSGADASGSEAGE
+426 
-441 AEASGSGTSG
+441 
-451 ADASGTGTS
+451 
-460 GAYGTRSG
+460 
-468 RSGANGAG
+468 
-476 AGNGSGVGTA
+476 
-486 AANGRGS
+486 
-493 GTAPASSG
+493 
-501 SASATAPTQ
+501 PT
-510 LSFGDDGDGE
+510 L
-520 SPAAPAPVGPPTR
+520 
-533 LRVVAFGRR
+533 LRVVAFNRR
-542 LELEAAELERIRRN
+542 LELEAGELAGIRRTV
-556 ALGGTAPVNL
+556 LGGTAPVNL
-566 LRPRARK
+566 LRPRARR
-573 LLLDALWAQSGAATR
+573 LLLDALWEKSGAGTR
-588 HTDPEL
+588 HSDPEL

-602 DEDVTSEDS
+602 DEDVSSEDS
-611 FIAFLDAWWPELTPR
+611 FTGFLDAWWPELTPG

-644 ILNPGEVRRVARSL
+644 VLNPGEVRKVARSL
-658 RRDGHS
+658 RREGHS
-664 VHDIAMLDELQA
+664 VHDVALLDELQA
-676 ILGTPARPRKKRE
+676 IVGTPARPRKRRE
-689 LDPLDQLTGLEEL
+689 ADPLDQLTGLEEL
-702 MPVREES
+702 MPQREET
-709 QRERAERLAQERT
+709 QWERAERLAQERT

-801 AKVLALAMPGSKAPS
+801 ARVLALAMPGATSPS
-816 AVRSTGVEPRFTVV
+816 AVRSTGVEPRFVAAEA
-830 QKSLGETVRAEAAR
+830 SLGGTVRAEAAR
-844 LLDLVDG
+844 LLGLVDG

-856 VAMQR
+856 VAMNR
-861 REEAARWLA
+861 REEARRLLA
-870 GLGERVVALG
+870 GLGDRVVALG

-922 TVVSAD
+922 TVVSGE
-928 RDQPDGSGVPDLLR
+928 RDEPDARGVPDLLR

>member
-1 MRDREISV
+1 MAVQAQQETAVGSVRPTAPDSVRDREIGI

-30 LMNDAAKRGQVG
+30 LMHDAAKRGQVG

-58 IHLNRLNNEFED
+58 VHLNRLNNEFED

-77 LLLGKDG
+77 LLAGKDG

-95 EPAEGAVRDDGTAD
+95 EPAEGAVRADNTAD

-122 DSEYAPLVIDWRAPA
+122 DSDYSPLVIDWRAPA

-178 AFLDGGELAVIGD
+178 AVLDGGDLPVIGD

-257 YSGGI
+257 YAGGI

-292 IGSLVDGAEATLY
+292 IGSLVDGVEATLY
-305 DSPSTARAKGS
+305 DSPAVARAKGS

-329 ALELGPAGML
+329 ALESGGLPPAQMAF
-339 GGADGSGTGAG
+339 ADPDEESGETPAP
-350 GGSASGSGAS
+350 
-360 GADASGAGAGGADA
+360 
-374 SGTGTGGAN
+374 TGT
-383 GTRSGRSAGNGTGSE
+383 
-398 MSGAEASGTG
+398 
-408 VGGANGTRSG
+408 
-418 RSAGNGTG
+418 
-426 SEMSGADASGSEAGE
+426 
-441 AEASGSGTSG
+441 
-451 ADASGTGTS
+451 
-460 GAYGTRSG
+460 
-468 RSGANGAG
+468 
-476 AGNGSGVGTA
+476 
-486 AANGRGS
+486 
-493 GTAPASSG
+493 
-501 SASATAPTQ
+501 
-510 LSFGDDGDGE
+510 
-520 SPAAPAPVGPPTR
+520 PTR

-542 LELEAAELERIRRN
+542 LELEAADLDRVRQS
-556 ALGGTAPVNL
+556 ALSGTAPVNL

-573 LLLDALWAQSGAATR
+573 LLLDALWERSGAAGR
-588 HTDPEL
+588 HSDPEL

-611 FIAFLDAWWPELTPR
+611 FIAFLDAWWPELTPQ
-626 AVLAAMADE
+626 AVLAAMSDE

-644 ILNPGEVRRVARSL
+644 ILNPGEVRKVARAL
-658 RRDGHS
+658 KREGRS
-664 VHDIAMLDELQA
+664 VHDIAMLDELEA
-676 ILGTPARPRKKRE
+676 ILGAPFRPRKRRE
-689 LDPLDQLTGLEEL
+689 YDPLDQLTGLEEL
-702 MPVREES
+702 MPVREET

-782 RRFELTVN
+782 RRFQLTVN

-801 AKVLALAMPGSKAPS
+801 AKVLALAMPGAESPS
-816 AVRSTGVEPRFTVV
+816 AVRSTGVVPRFEAVTDT
-830 QKSLGETVRAEAAR
+830 LGATVRAEAGR
-844 LLDLVDG
+844 LLERVDG

-856 VAMQR
+856 VAMNR
-861 REEAARWLA
+861 REEARRWLA
-870 GLGERVVALG
+870 GLGDRVVALG

-922 TVVSAD
+922 TVVSGD
-928 RDQPDGSGVPDLLR
+928 RDEPDANGVPDLLR

>member
-1 MRDREISV
+1 MAAQAQQTSAVDPVQDTGHDSVRDREIGV
-9 EQEHLD
+9 EQVHLD

-30 LMNDAAKRGQVG
+30 LMEDAARRGQVG

-58 IHLNRLNNEFED
+58 VHLNRLNNEFED

-77 LLLGKDG
+77 LLPGKDG

-95 EPAEGAVRDDGTAD
+95 EPAEGAVRPDNTAD

-122 DSEYAPLVIDWRAPA
+122 DEDYSPLVIDWRAPA

-178 AFLDGGELAVIGD
+178 AFLDGHELPVIGD

-257 YSGGI
+257 YAGGI

-305 DSPSTARAKGS
+305 DSPAVARAKGS
-316 YRMLRVLRKAARG
+316 SRMLKVLRKAARG
-329 ALELGPAGML
+329 ALE
-339 GGADGSGTGAG
+339 
-350 GGSASGSGAS
+350 
-360 GADASGAGAGGADA
+360 
-374 SGTGTGGAN
+374 AN
-383 GTRSGRSAGNGTGSE
+383 G
-398 MSGAEASGTG
+398 
-408 VGGANGTRSG
+408 
-418 RSAGNGTG
+418 
-426 SEMSGADASGSEAGE
+426 
-441 AEASGSGTSG
+441 
-451 ADASGTGTS
+451 
-460 GAYGTRSG
+460 
-468 RSGANGAG
+468 
-476 AGNGSGVGTA
+476 
-486 AANGRGS
+486 
-493 GTAPASSG
+493 
-501 SASATAPTQ
+501 
-510 LSFGDDGDGE
+510 
-520 SPAAPAPVGPPTR
+520 SPDR

-542 LELEAAELERIRRN
+542 LELEAGELGRIRQTV
-556 ALGGTAPVNL
+556 LGGTAPVNL
-566 LRPRARK
+566 LRPRARR
-573 LLLDALWAQSGAATR
+573 LLLDALWQKSGAAGR

-602 DEDVTSEDS
+602 DEDVAGEDS
-611 FIAFLDAWWPELTPR
+611 FIAFLDAWWPELTP
-626 AVLAAMADE
+626 AGVLAAMADE
-635 RRLGRWARR
+635 KRLGRWSRR
-644 ILNPGEVRRVARSL
+644 VLNPGEVRRVARSL
-658 RRDGHS
+658 KRDGHS
-664 VHDIAMLDELQA
+664 VHDIALLDELNA
-676 ILGTPARPRKKRE
+676 VLGAPARPRRRRE

-709 QRERAERLAQERT
+709 QRERAERLAQERV

-782 RRFELTVN
+782 RRFQLTVN
-790 YRNPAEIAELA
+790 YRNPAEIADLA
-801 AKVLALAMPGSKAPS
+801 AKVLALAMPGSEAPS
-816 AVRSTGVEPRFTVV
+816 AVRSTGVQPRFTVV
-830 QKSLGETVRAEAAR
+830 RESLGETVREEAAR
-844 LLDLVDG
+844 LLDRVDG
-851 TVGVV
+851 TIGVV
-856 VAMQR
+856 VAMNR
-861 REEAARWLA
+861 REEARRWLA
-870 GLGERVVALG
+870 GLGDRVVALG

-922 TVVSAD
+922 TVVSGE
-928 RDQPDGSGVPDLLR
+928 RDEPDAAGVPDLLR

>member
-1 MRDREISV
+1 MADVNAASPSAAREPAGTQELSDARELDAPEPSGLRERELGV
-9 EQEHLD
+9 EQRHLD
-15 RVYRRL
+15 RVYSRL

-30 LMNDAAKRGQVG
+30 LMQDAAKRSQVG

-50 DAQVFRAG
+50 DAQVYRAG

-84 KKGPDGAYTAV
+84 KKGPDGAYTSV
-95 EPAEGAVRDDGTAD
+95 EPAEDAVRADNTAD

-122 DSEYAPLVIDWRAPA
+122 DADYSPLVIDWRAPA

-152 VRRRVIRSKGRRV
+152 VRRRVIRSKGRKV
-165 LGVEDDLMRPELK
+165 LGVEDDLMRPELT
-178 AFLDGGELAVIGD
+178 ASLDGEQLAVLGD
-191 GALMAALGQARSHTM
+191 GALMAALGQARSHSM

-292 IGSLVDGAEATLY
+292 VGSLVDGVEATLY
-305 DSPSTARAKGS
+305 DDPAVARVKGAS
-316 YRMLRVLRKAARG
+316 RMLKVLRKAARG
-329 ALELGPAGML
+329 VLDTPAPAGGQLTL
-339 GGADGSGTGAG
+339 GDL
-350 GGSASGSGAS
+350 
-360 GADASGAGAGGADA
+360 DDDERDAGAAVRTD
-374 SGTGTGGAN
+374 
-383 GTRSGRSAGNGTGSE
+383 
-398 MSGAEASGTG
+398 
-408 VGGANGTRSG
+408 
-418 RSAGNGTG
+418 
-426 SEMSGADASGSEAGE
+426 
-441 AEASGSGTSG
+441 
-451 ADASGTGTS
+451 
-460 GAYGTRSG
+460 
-468 RSGANGAG
+468 
-476 AGNGSGVGTA
+476 
-486 AANGRGS
+486 
-493 GTAPASSG
+493 
-501 SASATAPTQ
+501 
-510 LSFGDDGDGE
+510 L
-520 SPAAPAPVGPPTR
+520 

-542 LELEAAELERIRRN
+542 LGLDAGELRRIREA

-573 LLLDALWAQSGAATR
+573 LLLDALWAKSGSASR

-602 DEDVTSEDS
+602 DDDVSDEDS
-611 FIAFLDAWWPELTPR
+611 FLSFLNAWWPELTPR
-626 AVLAAMADE
+626 AVLTAMADE
-635 RRLGRWARR
+635 RRLGRWGRR
-644 ILNPGEVRRVARSL
+644 ILNPGEVRKVARSL
-658 RRDGHS
+658 RRDGHT
-664 VHDIAMLDELQA
+664 VHDVALLDELNS
-676 ILGTPARPRKKRE
+676 ILGSPARPKRKRE
-689 LDPLDQLTGLEEL
+689 FDPLDQLSGLEEL
-702 MPVREES
+702 MPQREET
-709 QRERAERLAQERT
+709 QRERAERLAQERV

-758 AQSSWSDPD
+758 AQSSWSEPD
-767 EAAEARDEALGTRPR
+767 DAAFARDEALGTRPR

-790 YRNPAEIAELA
+790 YRNPSEIADLA
-801 AKVLALAMPGSKAPS
+801 AKVLALAMPGMPS
-816 AVRSTGVEPRFTVV
+816 PKAVRSTGLEPRFAVV
-830 QKSLGETVRAEAAR
+830 REDGLGATVRAEAAR
-844 LLDLVDG
+844 LLDQVDG

-856 VAMQR
+856 VAMR
-861 REEAARWLA
+861 RRAEAARWLSS
-870 GLGERVVALG
+870 LGERVVALG

-922 TVVSAD
+922 TVVSGASD
-928 RDQPDGSGVPDLLR
+928 SPDAAGVPDLLR

>member
-1 MRDREISV
+1 MAAQAQQDSAVDSVHDSVRDREISV
-9 EQEHLD
+9 EQAHLD

-30 LMNDAAKRGQVG
+30 LMQDAARRGHVG

-84 KKGPDGAYTAV
+84 KKGADGAYTAV
-95 EPAEGAVRDDGTAD
+95 EPAEGTVRPDDTAD

-122 DSEYAPLVIDWRAPA
+122 DEDYAPLVIDWRAPA

-165 LGVEDDLMRPELK
+165 LGVEDDLMRPEIT
-178 AFLDGGELAVIGD
+178 AYLDGEALPVVGD
-191 GALMAALGQARSHTM
+191 GALMAALGQARTHSM

-257 YSGGI
+257 YAGGI

-305 DSPSTARAKGS
+305 DSPAIARAKGS
-316 YRMLRVLRKAARG
+316 SRMLKVLRRAARG
-329 ALELGPAGML
+329 ALEPE
-339 GGADGSGTGAG
+339 GS
-350 GGSASGSGAS
+350 
-360 GADASGAGAGGADA
+360 
-374 SGTGTGGAN
+374 
-383 GTRSGRSAGNGTGSE
+383 
-398 MSGAEASGTG
+398 
-408 VGGANGTRSG
+408 
-418 RSAGNGTG
+418 
-426 SEMSGADASGSEAGE
+426 
-441 AEASGSGTSG
+441 
-451 ADASGTGTS
+451 
-460 GAYGTRSG
+460 
-468 RSGANGAG
+468 
-476 AGNGSGVGTA
+476 
-486 AANGRGS
+486 
-493 GTAPASSG
+493 
-501 SASATAPTQ
+501 PT
-510 LSFGDDGDGE
+510 L
-520 SPAAPAPVGPPTR
+520 

-542 LELEAAELERIRRN
+542 LELEAEELAAVRRTV
-556 ALGGTAPVNL
+556 LGGTAPVNL
-566 LRPRARK
+566 LRPRARR
-573 LLLDALWAQSGAATR
+573 LLLDALWAKSGAAGR
-588 HTDPEL
+588 HSDPEL

-602 DEDVTSEDS
+602 DEDVSSEDS
-611 FIAFLDAWWPELTPR
+611 FIAFMDAWWPELTPG

-635 RRLGRWARR
+635 KRLGRWGRR
-644 ILNPGEVRRVARSL
+644 VLNPGEVRKVARSL

-664 VHDIAMLDELQA
+664 VHDIALLDELQA
-676 ILGTPARPRKKRE
+676 VLGTPARPRKRRE

-702 MPVREES
+702 MPQREET
-709 QRERAERLAQERT
+709 QWERAERLAQERT

-767 EAAEARDEALGTRPR
+767 EAAAARDEALGTRPR

-801 AKVLALAMPGSKAPS
+801 AKVLALAMPGSEAPT
-816 AVRSTGVEPRFTVV
+816 AVRSTGVEPRFAVV
-830 QKSLGETVRAEAAR
+830 GDALASTVRAEAAR

-856 VAMQR
+856 VAMNR
-861 REEAARWLA
+861 REEARRWLA
-870 GLGERVVALG
+870 GLGDRVVALG

-922 TVVSAD
+922 TIVSAD
-928 RDQPDGSGVPDLLR
+928 RDEPDAAGVPDLLR

>member
-1 MRDREISV
+1 MSV

-58 IHLNRLNNEFED
+58 VHLNRLNNEFED

-95 EPAEGAVRDDGTAD
+95 EPAEGAVRADNTAD

-122 DSEYAPLVIDWRAPA
+122 DQDYAPLVIDWRAPA

-165 LGVEDDLMRPELK
+165 LGVEDDLMRPELT
-178 AFLDGGELAVIGD
+178 ARLEGRELPVIGD

-257 YSGGI
+257 YAGGI

-292 IGSLVDGAEATLY
+292 IGSLVDGAEAALY
-305 DSPSTARAKGS
+305 DTPATARAKGS
-316 YRMLRVLRKAARG
+316 SRMLRVLRKAARG
-329 ALELGPAGML
+329 ALELN
-339 GGADGSGTGAG
+339 DS
-350 GGSASGSGAS
+350 
-360 GADASGAGAGGADA
+360 
-374 SGTGTGGAN
+374 
-383 GTRSGRSAGNGTGSE
+383 
-398 MSGAEASGTG
+398 
-408 VGGANGTRSG
+408 
-418 RSAGNGTG
+418 
-426 SEMSGADASGSEAGE
+426 
-441 AEASGSGTSG
+441 
-451 ADASGTGTS
+451 
-460 GAYGTRSG
+460 
-468 RSGANGAG
+468 
-476 AGNGSGVGTA
+476 
-486 AANGRGS
+486 
-493 GTAPASSG
+493 
-501 SASATAPTQ
+501 
-510 LSFGDDGDGE
+510 
-520 SPAAPAPVGPPTR
+520 PTR

-542 LELEAAELERIRRN
+542 LELEAEELDRIRHN

-573 LLLDALWAQSGAATR
+573 LLLDALWNRSGAAGR

-602 DEDVTSEDS
+602 DEDILTEDP
-611 FIAFLDAWWPELTPR
+611 FIAFLDAWWPELTPQT
-626 AVLAAMADE
+626 VLTAMADE

-644 ILNPGEVRRVARSL
+644 ILNPGEIRRVARSL
-658 RRDGHS
+658 KRDGHT

-676 ILGTPARPRKKRE
+676 ILGAPVRPRKKRE
-689 LDPLDQLTGLEEL
+689 ADPLDQLSGLEEL

-709 QRERAERLAQERT
+709 QRERAERLAQERV

-767 EAAEARDEALGTRPR
+767 EAAEARDEALGSRPR

-801 AKVLALAMPGSKAPS
+801 AKVLALAMPGSKSPS
-816 AVRSTGVEPRFTVV
+816 AVRSTGVEPRFVAMDGGTGVGDA
-830 QKSLGETVRAEAAR
+830 LERTVRAEAER

-856 VAMQR
+856 VAMDR
-861 REEAARWLA
+861 RAQAARWLA
-870 GLGERVVALG
+870 GLGDRVVALG

-922 TVVSAD
+922 TVVSGD
-928 RDQPDGSGVPDLLR
+928 RDEPDAAGVPDLLR